1 MRMISDKK
9 SFFLIGIKGAAM
21 VNIAVILKKM
31 GKTVSGIDVP
41 DQFPTDEV
49 LIRENIGYFPMDLPQ
64 LPEQV
69 DVIIYSA
76 AHKGANHALVK
87 QAKKNGVTVIHQAA
101 FIGEFLGMFQTS
113 LAVAG
118 CHGKTT
124 TSSLLAYA
132 LIQLGKEPSYLL
144 GTPTFNEYLGG
155 DFRSSD
161 YFVLEADEYGVNPP
175 EDTTSKLSFLHP
187 SYSIILNVDH
197 DHPDVF
203 ENLQAVQKIFTR
215 YARQIGQQ
223 DATTPRLILCAD
235 DAPTMEIA
243 KKIDRSTYV
252 TYGFNEQAD
261 YVIRHVGYS
270 NTGSSFAI
278 SRHNVNIHR
287 FTISLFGEKSV
298 SNAAAVVVQLL
309 LLGFKPEAIA
319 PALSGFTGAKR
330 RFELVA
336 KEKDT
341 YLFDDYAHHPHELEA
356 VIGAVRKRF
365 HDRNLIVIFQ
375 PHTYS
380 RTEQFKQEFI
390 YALSLADAA
399 IIAPIFASAREEKTE
414 ATIDMLQLQQIAE
427 DLKIKNVIAVDT
439 FEQVVRSLPQYLT
452 GKDIILTAGAGDI
465 YTLKDDIIS
474 VVRNQK

>member
-1 MRMISDKK
+1 
-9 SFFLIGIKGAAM
+9 M

-31 GKTVSGIDVP
+31 GKTVSGIDV
-41 DQFPTDEV
+41 QELFPTDEV

-64 LPEQV
+64 LPEHV

-76 AHKGANHALVK
+76 AHKGADHPLVR
-87 QAKKNGVTVIHQAA
+87 QAKKNGITVMHQAE
-101 FIGEFLGMFQTS
+101 FIGELLGMFDTS

-132 LIQLGKEPSYLL
+132 LLHLKEEPSYLL
-144 GTPTFNEYLGG
+144 GTPTFNEFLGG
-155 DFRSSD
+155 DFRKHT

-175 EDTTSKLSFLHP
+175 EDITSKLTFLQP
-187 SYSIILNVDH
+187 GYSIILNVDH

-203 ENLQAVQKIFTR
+203 VDLEAVQKVFTR
-215 YARQIGQQ
+215 YARHIGQQ
-223 DATTPRLILCAD
+223 DELHPRLVLCAD
-235 DAPTMEIA
+235 DEPLMQIA
-243 KKIDRSTYV
+243 KKLERNTYV

-278 SRHNVNIHR
+278 SQKNINIHR

-309 LLGFKPEAIA
+309 ILGFAPEEIASAIT
-319 PALSGFTGAKR
+319 GFTGAKR
-330 RFELVA
+330 RFEQVA
-336 KEKDT
+336 KEKET
-341 YLFDDYAHHPHELEA
+341 YLFDDYAHHPHEVEA
-356 VIGAVRKRF
+356 VIGAARKRF
-365 HDRNLIVIFQ
+365 PERNLIVIFQ

-380 RTEQFKQEFI
+380 RTEQFKTEFI
-390 YALSLADAA
+390 YALSHADAA
-399 IIAPIFASAREEKTE
+399 IIAPIFASAREERNE
-414 ATIDMLQLQQIAE
+414 DAVDSFQLQQIAE
-427 DLKIKNVIAVDT
+427 ELKVKNVVAADT
-439 FEQVVRSLPQYLT
+439 FEQVLRLLPTYLT